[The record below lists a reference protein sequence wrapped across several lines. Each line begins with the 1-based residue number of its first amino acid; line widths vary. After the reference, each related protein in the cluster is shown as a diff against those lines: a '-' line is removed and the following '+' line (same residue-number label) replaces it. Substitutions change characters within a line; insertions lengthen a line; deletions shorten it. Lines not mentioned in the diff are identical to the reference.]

1 LNAAF
6 VRASRGEGA
15 TGKGGYWTV
24 DPTYERYFVNG
35 HFKLPG
41 NEAKSSCKRARSDEN
56 EMSTTTVVTSKKHSS
71 TQQTVREKLRQV
83 KDNIEAA
90 VQITL
95 QLRREKEVKPSKK
108 KIRVE
113 VSESVEKVTETINND
128 NGEGITFYNT
138 QCTGILSITCI
149 C

>member
-24 DPTYERYFVNG
+24 DSTYERYFVNG

-41 NEAKSSCKRARSDEN
+41 NEAKGSCKRARSDEN
-56 EMSTTTVVTSKKHSS
+56 EVGTTTFINKKNSS
-71 TQQTVREKLRQV
+71 TQNPTQTVRERLRQV

-95 QLRREKEVKPSKK
+95 QLRGEKEVKHSKK
-108 KIRVE
+108 KARIEVVE
-113 VSESVEKVTETINND
+113 NVEKVTETISND
-128 NGEGITFYNT
+128 NNEGK
-138 QCTGILSITCI
+138 IL
-149 C
+149 